1 MLQRL
6 DTSGSNAPLHPGKV
20 QNLTPSGTHDGKMP
34 VGCPD
39 GEVETWN

>member
-20 QNLTPSGTHDGKMP
+20 QNRSNDRGLPG
-34 VGCPD
+34 
-39 GEVETWN
+39 GEVETSN

>member
-20 QNLTPSGTHDGKMP
+20 QNPHSLGHTRRSNDRGLPG
-34 VGCPD
+34 
-39 GEVETWN
+39 GEVETSN